1 MAYNKAADRTQN
13 RPYTPRENREP
24 REGATHKPQNNARY
38 IRSRVFEL
46 NDRFREVT
54 RGWGSNARGSK
65 LHAAQVD
72 YCYLINEATNGPEY
86 IAPKFLLKA
95 ELLIS
100 SIEVERA
107 AEAEKKAA
115 EKARA

>member
-1 MAYNKAADRTQN
+1 MAFNKAERTA
-13 RPYTPRENREP
+13 RPFTPRENRD
-24 REGATHKPQNNARY
+24 GGQHKPQSNARY

-72 YCYLINEATNGPEY
+72 YCYYINEATNGPEY

-107 AEAEKKAA
+107 AEAEKRAA
-115 EKARA
+115 DKARA